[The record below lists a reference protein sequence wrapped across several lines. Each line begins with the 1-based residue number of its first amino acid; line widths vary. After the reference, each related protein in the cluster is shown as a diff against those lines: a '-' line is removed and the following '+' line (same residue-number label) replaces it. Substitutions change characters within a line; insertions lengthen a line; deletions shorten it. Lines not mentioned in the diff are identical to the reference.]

1 MSAVPSP
8 AEQAATSSSRVG
20 SDCESLAAHDLE
32 VIYGPGTAEEHHALG
47 GISFSIDKGEFVA
60 IVGPSGCGKTTLL
73 RCLSALMKPTS
84 GTVTLHGAPVLSVPE
99 DLTLVFQDYR
109 RSLYP
114 WLRVSA
120 NVEFPLK
127 HSGIGKEERE
137 ERVRQALDDVGLTG
151 HGNKYP
157 GQLSGGMQQRVSI
170 ARALAY
176 RPNLLL
182 MDEPFASVDAQTRSS
197 LEDVLLEVWER
208 RKKTVLFVT
217 HDIDESVY
225 LADRVVVLSNAPSKV
240 MAEIAVDIPRP
251 RDQIETKALPEFVEL
266 RAEVARLI
274 RSAGS
279 SDQEPDA
286 SDPDVIESDGSGRRG

>member
-8 AEQAATSSSRVG
+8 AEPAAASSSAVG
-20 SDCESLAAHDLE
+20 TDRESLAAHDLE
-32 VIYGPGTAEEHHALG
+32 VVYGQGTAEEHHALG

-137 ERVRQALDDVGLTG
+137 GRVRQALDDVGLTG